1 MSSLRRRF
9 ILLLLWLIA
18 CFNIERLDLG
28 SVNTIDLEPVV
39 YVVIAV
45 VVLLPLF
52 SVFQKRP
59 AILVIA
65 LGWVALGIGL
75 VLDPSPKFG
84 DIYTYLTVIEFTL
97 VGGAALLAHRA
108 GEALEEFR
116 RAVEIMTL
124 RDKNDRLH
132 SLHGAQEMVQTQMS
146 ASRRLHRPLS
156 VIVLEADARSLNMMM
171 HRFVQDLQRSMMQRY
186 VLAVTARM
194 LARHLRR
201 TDLIIEDE
209 RPGRLI
215 LVTPET
221 PEDKARLLGDR
232 LVHLVQDRLGI
243 TARYGVA
250 AFPDH
255 SLTFEDL
262 LDTAE
267 RHLKQDQ
274 QKVLDPPSQEVL
286 NAPEVQA
293 SS

>member
-9 ILLLLWLIA
+9 ILLLLWLVVSL
-18 CFNIERLDLG
+18 NIERLDLG
-28 SVNTIDLEPVV
+28 SINTLDLEPVT
-39 YVVIAV
+39 YVVIAA

-52 SVFQKRP
+52 GFFQRRP

-75 VLDPSPKFG
+75 ALDPSPKLG
-84 DIYTYLTVIEFTL
+84 NVYIYLTIVEFAL
-97 VGGAALLAHRA
+97 VGGAALFAHQV

-116 RAVEIMTL
+116 QAVETMTL

-132 SLHGAQEMVQTQMS
+132 SLHDAQDVVHTQMS
-146 ASRRLHRPLS
+146 ASRRMHRPLS

-171 HRFVQDLQRSMMQRY
+171 HRFVRDLQRAMMQRY
-186 VLAVTARM
+186 VLAVTARV

-201 TDLIIEDE
+201 TDLIIEDGK
-209 RPGRLI
+209 PGRLI

-221 PEDKARLLGDR
+221 SEEKARLLGER
-232 LVHLVQDRLGI
+232 LVRLVQDRLGI

-267 RHLKQDQ
+267 HNLRQAQ
-274 QKVLDPPSQEVL
+274 QKALDTPPQEAM
-286 NAPEVQA
+286 NAPEVGA
-293 SS
+293 

>member
-1 MSSLRRRF
+1 MNILRGRL
-9 ILLLLWLIA
+9 IALLLWLVA

-28 SVNTIDLEPVV
+28 SINTLDLEPVT
-39 YVVIAV
+39 YVAVAAV
-45 VVLLPLF
+45 VLPPLF
-52 SVFQKRP
+52 GFFQKRP
-59 AILVIA
+59 ALLVVA

-84 DIYTYLTVIEFTL
+84 GTSIYLTLVEFIL
-97 VGGAALLAHRA
+97 VGGAAVLAHRVGDELA
-108 GEALEEFR
+108 EFR
-116 RAVEIMTL
+116 QAVEMITL

-132 SLHGAQEMVQTQMS
+132 SLGDAQDLVQTQMS

-186 VLAVTARM
+186 VLAVTARV

-201 TDLIIEDE
+201 TDLIIEDGK
-209 RPGRLI
+209 PGRLI

-221 PEDKARLLGDR
+221 SEDKARLLGDR

-267 RHLKQDQ
+267 HNLRHAR
-274 QKVLDPPSQEVL
+274 QEAIDAPAQEAMS
-286 NAPEVQA
+286 APEVSA
-293 SS
+293 

>member
-9 ILLLLWLIA
+9 IMLLLWLVTS
-18 CFNIERLDLG
+18 FNIERLDLG
-28 SVNTIDLEPVV
+28 SVDTLDLEPFT
-39 YVVIAV
+39 YAVIAV
-45 VVLLPLF
+45 VVFLPLF
-52 SVFQKRP
+52 GVFQKRP

-65 LGWVALGIGL
+65 LGWIVLGIGL
-75 VLDPSPKFG
+75 ALDPSPKFG
-84 DIYTYLTVIEFTL
+84 GLHTYLTFVEFAL
-97 VGGAALLAHRA
+97 VGGAALFAHRV
-108 GEALEEFR
+108 GESLAEFR
-116 RAVEIMTL
+116 QAVETITL

-132 SLHGAQEMVQTQMS
+132 SLNDAQEAVQTQMS

-186 VLAVTARM
+186 VLAATARV

-201 TDLIIEDE
+201 TDLIIEDG

-221 PEDKARLLGDR
+221 SEEKAMLLGDR
-232 LVHLVQDRLGI
+232 LVRLVQDRLGI

-267 RHLKQDQ
+267 RHLRQAPEKT
-274 QKVLDPPSQEVL
+274 LDASAQEAL
-286 NAPEVQA
+286 NAPEVRA
-293 SS
+293 

>member
-9 ILLLLWLIA
+9 VALLLWLVA
-18 CFNIERLDLG
+18 SFNVERLDLG
-28 SVNTIDLEPVV
+28 SVDTLDLEPIT
-39 YVVIAV
+39 YVVITTV
-45 VVLLPLF
+45 TFLPLF
-52 SVFQKRP
+52 SIFQKRP
-59 AILVIA
+59 AILTVA
-65 LGWVALGIGL
+65 LGWIALGIGL
-75 VLDPSPKFG
+75 ALDPSPKFG
-84 DIYTYLTVIEFTL
+84 DIYTYLTFIEFTL

-108 GEALEEFR
+108 SEALEEFR
-116 RAVEIMTL
+116 QAVETITL

-132 SLHGAQEMVQTQMS
+132 SLGDAQDLVQTQMS
-146 ASRRLHRPLS
+146 ASRRMHRPLS

-186 VLAVTARM
+186 VLAVTARV

-221 PEDKARLLGDR
+221 PEDRARILGDR
-232 LVHLVQDRLGI
+232 LVRLVQDRLGI

-262 LDTAE
+262 LDAAE
-267 RHLKQDQ
+267 RHLRQAQ
-274 QKVLDPPSQEVL
+274 QKEAEVSTQETL
-286 NAPEVQA
+286 NAPEVRA
-293 SS
+293 